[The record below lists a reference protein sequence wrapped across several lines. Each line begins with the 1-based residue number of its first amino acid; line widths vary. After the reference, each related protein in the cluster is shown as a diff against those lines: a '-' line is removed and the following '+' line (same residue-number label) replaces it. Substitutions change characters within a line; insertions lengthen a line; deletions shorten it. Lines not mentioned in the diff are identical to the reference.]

1 MIIVPVTNAI
11 SERSFLTLKRVGAS
25 ILYTIDSTRN
35 HLHINIYN
43 EELEIDIKLITT
55 SLFKRRSPVVAVDS
69 CVFFLSFIVPSGHL
83 PAQS

>member
-55 SLFKRRSPVVAVDS
+55 SLFKRRSPVVPVDS
-69 CVFFLSFIVPSGHL
+69 CVFFVSFIVPSGHL